1 MRDLSHELVTGMP
14 VYPGDPEVTIS
25 PALTLDSDG
34 VAVTQ
39 VHMGSHTGTH
49 LDAPSHTVPGGRTLA
64 EVTLDELVGETR
76 VIRADRDGPL
86 RVHQPLGVR
95 ELGLDKLVSLPAIV
109 IVATGWSR
117 FFGEP
122 EYAEHP
128 YLTREAAERMWE
140 LGMRVLAVDTLSP
153 DETPS
158 EDFPVHEVVLGGDG
172 LIVENLA
179 GVEGLGEMVRVGF
192 FPLRLGA
199 VDGAPVRAVAFDA

>member
-1 MRDLSHELVTGMP
+1 
-14 VYPGDPEVTIS
+14 
-25 PALTLDSDG
+25 
-34 VAVTQ
+34 
-39 VHMGSHTGTH
+39 
-49 LDAPSHTVPGGRTLA
+49 
-64 EVTLDELVGETR
+64 ELVGETR

-86 RVHQPLGVR
+86 RVRQPLGVR
-95 ELGLDKLVSLPAIV
+95 ELGLDELVSLPAIV

-179 GVEGLGEMVRVGF
+179 RVEGLGEMVRVGF
-192 FPLRLGA
+192 FP
-199 VDGAPVRAVAFDA
+199 